1 MEFGQNKRRCKMSD
15 LKDKFENAKDRV
27 IGKTKEAMG
36 KSSGSEET
44 ELKGKLQSK
53 KADVK
58 EKFDGYKEKV
68 AGKINDML
76 DKEDKRN

>member
-1 MEFGQNKRRCKMSD
+1 MSD
-15 LKDKFENAKDRV
+15 LKDKFENAKDKI
-27 IGKTKEAMG
+27 IGKTKEALG
-36 KSSGSEET
+36 KSSSSEET
-44 ELKGKLQSK
+44 ELKGKFQSK

-76 DKEDKRN
+76 DKEDKRNKKTVIA